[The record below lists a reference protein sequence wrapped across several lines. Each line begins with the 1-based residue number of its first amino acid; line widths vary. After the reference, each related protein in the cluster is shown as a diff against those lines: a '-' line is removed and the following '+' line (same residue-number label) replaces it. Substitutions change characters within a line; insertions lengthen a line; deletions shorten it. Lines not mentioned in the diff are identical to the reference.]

1 MRSQYNK
8 GVECYSSSGELIAS
22 YNTSNSDLKIS
33 KVAAIDDPAFFES
46 IKFGGQSISLSLDNL
61 GRGMALGADAY
72 LPKPFERDIL
82 ITTINKLLNQ

>member
-8 GVECYSSSGELIAS
+8 GVECYSSSGELITS

-61 GRGMALGADAY
+61 GRVMMPVMDG
-72 LPKPFERDIL
+72 FELCTKVGTSSSRPS
-82 ITTINKLLNQ
+82 TSC

>member
-61 GRGMALGADAY
+61 GRVMMPVMDG
-72 LPKPFERDIL
+72 FELCTKVGTSSSRPS
-82 ITTINKLLNQ
+82 TSC